1 MTSFYRFTIILVTG
15 IAIAV
20 LPACAS
26 ARNAV
31 SKNDNTSV
39 PAFANASLRDA
50 VVDSI
55 ISGYSDWGTVELNGK
70 VQMEGLPLSPSVRI
84 YMKKGSD
91 IMISARAPFIGEA
104 FRIDVTGDS
113 ILMVNKL
120 NKTYCRESAAGL
132 SKLYPEAAADMQ
144 SLLLGRIVVPGEGE
158 LSRRNASK
166 INVAPDDEGSW
177 MIEPDLSSLPVD
189 AVMGYFV
196 SPEGELQA
204 LAAALNENNIV
215 AVGYQWR
222 GNYVRTMEF
231 SIERKGKTRS
241 VTLTL
246 DTPKWGAQPLQ
257 QMKINSRFR
266 RVGIKDFVRSVGLK

>member
-1 MTSFYRFTIILVTG
+1 MTSFHRFSITLMIGVATAMI
-15 IAIAV
+15 
-20 LPACAS
+20 PACAS
-26 ARNAV
+26 ARKA
-31 SKNDNTSV
+31 TSPTAEV
-39 PAFANASLRDA
+39 PAMAEASAPLHDA
-50 VVDSI
+50 VIDSI
-55 ISGYSDWGTVELNGK
+55 VSGYSDWGTVELNGK
-70 VQMEGLPLSPSVRI
+70 IRMEGLPISPSVRI

-91 IMISARAPFIGEA
+91 LMISGRAPFIGEA
-104 FRIDVTGDS
+104 FRIDITGDS

-120 NKTYCRESAAGL
+120 NKTYCSESAAGL
-132 SKLYPEAAADMQ
+132 RKLYPDAAGDLQ
-144 SLLLGRIVVPGEGE
+144 SLLLGRIVIPGEGQ

-166 INVAPDDEGSW
+166 VNVAPDGEGSW

-204 LAAALNENNIV
+204 LAAALNENNMV

-222 GNYVRTMEF
+222 DNYVSTMEF

-241 VTLTL
+241 VTLSL
-246 DTPKWGAQPLQ
+246 DAPKWGAKPMQE
-257 QMKINSRFR
+257 MKINSRFR

>member
-1 MTSFYRFTIILVTG
+1 MRSFYRFSIILTIG
-15 IAIAV
+15 AAAAMM
-20 LPACAS
+20 PACAS
-26 ARNAV
+26 ARKAV
-31 SKNDNTSV
+31 SNNDNTTV
-39 PAFANASLRDA
+39 LAEANAGLHDA
-50 VVDSI
+50 VIDSI
-55 ISGYSDWGTVELNGK
+55 ISRYNDWGTVELNGK
-70 VQMEGLPLSPSVRI
+70 IQMEGLPLSPSVRI

-91 IMISARAPFIGEA
+91 VMISARAPFVGEA

-113 ILMVNKL
+113 VLMVNKL
-120 NKTYCRESAAGL
+120 NKTYCRESVAGL
-132 SKLYPEAAADMQ
+132 SKLYPSAAADMQ
-144 SLLLGRIVVPGEGE
+144 SLLLGRIVIPGEGQ

-166 INVAPDDEGSW
+166 VNVAPDEEGSW

-246 DTPKWGAQPLQ
+246 DAPKWGAQPLQ
-257 QMKINSRFR
+257 PMKINSRFR
-266 RVGIKDFVRSVGLK
+266 RVGIKDFVRSIGLK